1 MPKTTVD
8 STAHWG
14 MNHAQEEMRKRLAM
28 ENMPRWVME
37 KGPVL
42 MEGIDGKPSDLPQ
55 MFREFLAKSVFVLSS
70 EPTEPRLV
78 GIVAQEVKSRNA
90 TRKEPEGKW
99 QSVKG
104 LFVDTALMLANV
116 QAYERGS
123 ISIDDLLRQ
132 YPGYDLSTLK
142 QMMGRLLGRIYYGEI
157 EEKSAIEKR
166 AGQLVYPDMVV
177 AREDREHGLAPL
189 SADLSDLPKHV
200 YIMPY
205 DTYRQKVDMYE
216 KKLRGKRIMIAC
228 ATGIFALSCGVL
240 EAIATP
246 TVSPSEAVPPTTVG
260 PGTAV
265 STEKPTTGETQ
276 VVPPTATPEVQ
287 IGYGGQLSEQ
297 AKTDIQEGDYASQ
310 IDGVKAWIAVWASQ
324 GLVSPESTV
333 TIGFLED
340 QNGRLLTGID
350 GGDYWLFPPVVNG
363 EPAYQGAPQPGTPLA
378 ENYGPFRVNK
388 VITEQQALD
397 QGYIPGMAKF
407 LDGSAAELR
416 SGMLTRVKNGKVIA
430 YVGERSRRWEKLRE
444 FTIANS
450 KAEARNTCNITGSDL
465 KEWMRYVK
473 LNDQSGRFDQ
483 SSVIMW
489 PITVGH
495 GSVGGP
501 RGGDVVEWALTE
513 TERNPDGLFAD
524 PATRRIKRIAYCTLD
539 EGLQVRYVKFLNN
552 SGRISWYA
560 LKTINTDEVPSD
572 LQADLPVIQVKLL
585 RLEFID
591 NGPEINA
598 KLREWLSDGKGE
610 GDFPEWLEDMVLW
623 IMV

>member
-1 MPKTTVD
+1 MSKTSVD
-8 STAHWG
+8 STLRWG
-14 MNHAQEEMRKRLAM
+14 MNHAQEEMRKRLEM

-37 KGPVL
+37 RGPVL
-42 MEGIDGKPSDLPQ
+42 MEGVDGKPRDLPQ
-55 MFREFLAKSVFVLSS
+55 MFREFLTKSAFVLSS
-70 EPTEPRLV
+70 EPTEPKFV
-78 GIVAQEVKSRNA
+78 GMVAQEVKSRNA

-132 YPGYDLSTLK
+132 YPGYDFNTLK
-142 QMMGRLLGRIYYGEI
+142 QMMGQLLGRIYYGGI

-166 AGQLVYPDMVV
+166 AGQMVYPEMVV

-189 SADLSDLPKHV
+189 SDSSDLPKHV

-205 DTYRQKVDMYE
+205 DTYRQKVDAHE
-216 KKLRGKRIMIAC
+216 KRQRGKRIKIAC
-228 ATGIFALSCGVL
+228 TAGILALSCGVL
-240 EAIATP
+240 EEIATP

-287 IGYGGQLSEQ
+287 IGYGGPLSEQ
-297 AKTDIQEGDYASQ
+297 AKIDIQEGDYASQ

-324 GLVSPESTV
+324 GLVSPESIV

-340 QNGRLLTGID
+340 QNGRLLAGID

-378 ENYGPFRVNK
+378 ENYDPFRVNK

-397 QGYIPGMAKF
+397 QGYTPEMAKF

-430 YVGERSRRWEKLRE
+430 YVGEQSRRWEMLRD
-444 FTIANS
+444 FSLAVD
-450 KAEARNTCNITGSDL
+450 KKEARSVCNITDSDVDD
-465 KEWMRYVK
+465 WIRYAK
-473 LNDQSGRFDQ
+473 LNDPSGRFTDK
-483 SSVIMW
+483 VIMW
-489 PITVGH
+489 PLTEGH
-495 GSVGGP
+495 MLLGGP
-501 RGGDVVEWALTE
+501 RNGSVVEWVSTE
-513 TERNPDGLFAD
+513 TNTNPGLQFSD
-524 PATRRIKRIAYCTLD
+524 PETRRMKQVSFCTLN
-539 EGLQVRYVKFLNN
+539 GQSIRLIKFLNE
-552 SGRISWYA
+552 SGKISWFG
-560 LKTINTDEVPSD
+560 LRTINPDENPKSD
-572 LQADLPVIQVKLL
+572 AVDFPIIEIFIPGLEGLNDPFVASEL
-585 RLEFID
+585 R
-591 NGPEINA
+591 
-598 KLREWLSDGKGE
+598 KWLGE
-610 GDFPEWLEDMVLW
+610 NFGAGDFPESLEDRLLW
-623 IMV
+623 AIV